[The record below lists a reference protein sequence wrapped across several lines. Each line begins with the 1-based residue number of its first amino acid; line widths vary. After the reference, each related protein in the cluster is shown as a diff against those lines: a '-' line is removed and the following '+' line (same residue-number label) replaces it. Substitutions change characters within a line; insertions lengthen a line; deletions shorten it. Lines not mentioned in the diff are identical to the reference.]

1 VNLPNRISLARLLSV
16 PLMVWVILAGK
27 MEFAFWLFIVAG
39 ISDAV
44 DGFIAKHFG
53 ATSAIGKYLDP
64 LADKALL
71 VSVYVTLG
79 NIGYL
84 PTWLVIL
91 VVFREVIILGG
102 AILILMLTEE
112 AKIETLVIS
121 KINTAAQI
129 LLAAVILAIA
139 AMGLKEGELPLIQV
153 YIAWGLTYLV
163 AVTTFLSGAGYI
175 VKWGRKANS
184 MEDAL

>member
-1 VNLPNRISLARLLSV
+1 MNLPNLISLARLLSV
-16 PLMVWVILAGK
+16 PLLVWAILAAK
-27 MEFAFWLFIVAG
+27 MELAFWLFVAAG

-53 ATSAIGKYLDP
+53 ATSALGKYLDP

-71 VSVYVTLG
+71 LGVYVTLG
-79 NIGYL
+79 NAGYL

-91 VVFREVIILGG
+91 VVFREVIIIGG

-112 AKIETLVIS
+112 AKIETLRIS

-139 AMGLKEGELPLIQV
+139 AMELKEGELPWMQV
-153 YIAWGLTYLV
+153 YVAWGLTYLV

-175 VKWGRKANS
+175 VKWGRKAES
-184 MEDAL
+184 MEDSP

>member
-1 VNLPNRISLARLLSV
+1 MNLPNLISLARLLSV
-16 PLMVWVILAGK
+16 PLLVWAILAAK
-27 MEFAFWLFIVAG
+27 MELAFWLFVAAG

-53 ATSAIGKYLDP
+53 ATSVLGKYLDP

-71 VSVYVTLG
+71 VGVYVTLG
-79 NIGYL
+79 NTGYL

-91 VVFREVIILGG
+91 VVFREVIIIGG
-102 AILILMLTEE
+102 AILILMLTDE
-112 AKIETLVIS
+112 AKIETLRIS

-129 LLAAVILAIA
+129 LLAAVVLAIA
-139 AMGLKEGELPLIQV
+139 AMELKEGDLPLMQI
-153 YIAWGLTYLV
+153 YIASGLTYLV

-175 VKWGRKANS
+175 VKWGRKAES
-184 MEDAL
+184 MEDSL

>member
-1 VNLPNRISLARLLSV
+1 MNLPNLISLARLLSV
-16 PLMVWVILAGK
+16 PLLVWAILAGK
-27 MEFAFWLFIVAG
+27 MELAFWLFVAAG

-53 ATSAIGKYLDP
+53 ATSALGKYLDP

-71 VSVYVTLG
+71 LGVYVTLG
-79 NIGYL
+79 NAGYL

-91 VVFREVIILGG
+91 VVFREVIIIGG

-112 AKIETLVIS
+112 AKIETLRIS

-139 AMGLKEGELPLIQV
+139 AMELKEGELPWMQV

-175 VKWGRKANS
+175 VKWGRKAES
-184 MEDAL
+184 MEDSP

>member
-1 VNLPNRISLARLLSV
+1 VNLPNLISLARLLSV
-16 PLMVWVILAGK
+16 PLLVWAILAAK
-27 MEFAFWLFIVAG
+27 MELAFWLFIAAG

-53 ATSAIGKYLDP
+53 ATSALGKYLDP

-71 VSVYVTLG
+71 LGVYVTLG
-79 NIGYL
+79 NAGFL

-112 AKIETLVIS
+112 AKIEALVIS

-139 AMGLKEGELPLIQV
+139 AMGLKEGELPLMQV

-163 AVTTFLSGAGYI
+163 AVTTFLSGASYI
-175 VKWGRKANS
+175 VKWGRKADS

>member
-1 VNLPNRISLARLLSV
+1 MNLPNLISLARLLSV

-79 NIGYL
+79 HAGYL

-91 VVFREVIILGG
+91 VVFRDGDTQPCVLWLTIVIWDVRLPRAFVECVHAG
-102 AILILMLTEE
+102 
-112 AKIETLVIS
+112 LV
-121 KINTAAQI
+121 
-129 LLAAVILAIA
+129 
-139 AMGLKEGELPLIQV
+139 
-153 YIAWGLTYLV
+153 
-163 AVTTFLSGAGYI
+163 
-175 VKWGRKANS
+175 
-184 MEDAL
+184 

>member
-1 VNLPNRISLARLLSV
+1 MSLPNLISLARLLSV
-16 PLMVWVILAGK
+16 PLLVWAILAGK
-27 MEFAFWLFIVAG
+27 MELAFWLFIAAG

-53 ATSAIGKYLDP
+53 ATSALGEYLDP

-71 VSVYVTLG
+71 VGVYVTLG
-79 NIGYL
+79 NAGYL

-91 VVFREVIILGG
+91 VVFREVIIIGG

-112 AKIETLVIS
+112 GKIETLLIS

-129 LLAAVILAIA
+129 LLAAVVLAIA
-139 AMGLKEGELPLIQV
+139 AMELKEGDLPLLQI
-153 YIAWGLTYLV
+153 YIASGLTYLV
-163 AVTTFLSGAGYI
+163 AVTTFLSGAGYL
-175 VKWGRKANS
+175 VKWGRKADS
-184 MEDAL
+184 MEDSL

>member
-1 VNLPNRISLARLLSV
+1 MSLPNLISLARLLSV
-16 PLMVWVILAGK
+16 PLLVWAILAGK
-27 MEFAFWLFIVAG
+27 MELAFWVFVAAG

-53 ATSAIGKYLDP
+53 ATSALGKYLDP

-71 VSVYVTLG
+71 VGVYVTLG
-79 NIGYL
+79 NAGYL

-91 VVFREVIILGG
+91 VVFREVIIIGG

-129 LLAAVILAIA
+129 LLAAVVLAIA
-139 AMGLKEGELPLIQV
+139 AMELKESELPLMQV

-163 AVTTFLSGAGYI
+163 AGTTFLSGAGYI
-175 VKWGRKANS
+175 IKWGRKADS
-184 MEDAL
+184 MEDLL

>member
-1 VNLPNRISLARLLSV
+1 MNLPNLISLARLLSV
-16 PLMVWVILAGK
+16 PLLVWAILAGK
-27 MEFAFWLFIVAG
+27 MELAFWVFIAAG

-53 ATSAIGKYLDP
+53 ATSALGKYLDP

-71 VSVYVTLG
+71 LGAYVTLG
-79 NIGYL
+79 NAGYL

-91 VVFREVIILGG
+91 VVFREVIIIGG
-102 AILILMLTEE
+102 AILILMLTEA
-112 AKIETLVIS
+112 AKIETLRIS

-129 LLAAVILAIA
+129 LLAAVVLAIA
-139 AMGLKEGELPLIQV
+139 AMGLEEGELPLLQV

-163 AVTTFLSGAGYI
+163 AGTTFLSGASYI
-175 VKWGRKANS
+175 VKWGRKTDS

>member
-1 VNLPNRISLARLLSV
+1 MNLPNLISLARLLSV
-16 PLMVWVILAGK
+16 PLLVWAILAAK
-27 MEFAFWLFIVAG
+27 MELAFWLFVAAG

-53 ATSAIGKYLDP
+53 ATSALGKYLDP

-71 VSVYVTLG
+71 LGVYVTLG
-79 NIGYL
+79 NAGYL

-91 VVFREVIILGG
+91 VVFREVIIIGG

-112 AKIETLVIS
+112 AKIETLRIS

-139 AMGLKEGELPLIQV
+139 AMELKEGELPWMQV

-175 VKWGRKANS
+175 VKWGRKAES
-184 MEDAL
+184 MEDSP

>member
-1 VNLPNRISLARLLSV
+1 MSLPNLISLARLLSV
-16 PLMVWVILAGK
+16 PLLVWAILAAK
-27 MEFAFWLFIVAG
+27 MELAFWLFIAAG

-53 ATSAIGKYLDP
+53 ATSALGKYLDP

-79 NIGYL
+79 HTGYL

-91 VVFREVIILGG
+91 VVFREVIIIGG
-102 AILILMLTEE
+102 AILILMLTVS
-112 AKIETLVIS
+112 AKIETLLIS
-121 KINTAAQI
+121 KVNTAAQI
-129 LLAAVILAIA
+129 LLAAVVLAIA
-139 AMGLKEGELPLIQV
+139 AMELKEGELPLMQI

-163 AVTTFLSGAGYI
+163 AGTTFFSGAGYI
-175 VKWGRKANS
+175 VKWGRKADS
-184 MEDAL
+184 MEDSP

>member
-1 VNLPNRISLARLLSV
+1 VNLPNLISLARLLSV

>member
-1 VNLPNRISLARLLSV
+1 MNLPNLISLARLLSV
-16 PLMVWVILAGK
+16 PLLVWAILAAK
-27 MEFAFWLFIVAG
+27 MELAFWLFVAAG

-53 ATSAIGKYLDP
+53 ATSVLGKYLDP

-71 VSVYVTLG
+71 LGAYVTLG
-79 NIGYL
+79 NTGYL

-91 VVFREVIILGG
+91 VVFREVIIIGG
-102 AILILMLTEE
+102 AILILMLTVE
-112 AKIETLVIS
+112 AKIETLRIS

-139 AMGLKEGELPLIQV
+139 AMELKEGELPWMQV

-175 VKWGRKANS
+175 VKWGRKVDS
-184 MEDAL
+184 MEDSP

>member
-1 VNLPNRISLARLLSV
+1 MSLPNLISLARLLSV
-16 PLMVWVILAGK
+16 PLLVWAILAGK
-27 MEFAFWLFIVAG
+27 MELAFWVFVAAG

-44 DGFIAKHFG
+44 DGFIAKRFG
-53 ATSAIGKYLDP
+53 ATSALGTYLDP

-71 VSVYVTLG
+71 VGVYVTLG
-79 NIGYL
+79 NAGYL

-91 VVFREVIILGG
+91 VVFREVIIIGG

-129 LLAAVILAIA
+129 VLAAVVLAIA
-139 AMGLKEGELPLIQV
+139 AMELREGEWPMVQI
-153 YIAWGLTYLV
+153 YIAWGLTYFV

-175 VKWGRKANS
+175 IKWGRKADS
-184 MEDAL
+184 MEDLL

>member
-1 VNLPNRISLARLLSV
+1 MSLPNLISLARLLSV
-16 PLMVWVILAGK
+16 PLVVWAILAGK
-27 MEFAFWLFIVAG
+27 MELAFWVFIAAG

-53 ATSAIGKYLDP
+53 STSALGKYLDP

-71 VSVYVTLG
+71 VGVYVTLG
-79 NIGYL
+79 HASYL

-91 VVFREVIILGG
+91 VVFREVIIIGG

-112 AKIETLVIS
+112 AKIETLRIS

-129 LLAAVILAIA
+129 ILAAVVLAIA
-139 AMGLKEGELPLIQV
+139 AMELKEGDLPLVQIYV
-153 YIAWGLTYLV
+153 AWGLTYLV
-163 AVTTFLSGAGYI
+163 AVTTFLSGAAYL
-175 VKWGRKANS
+175 VKWGRKADS
-184 MEDAL
+184 MEDSL

>member
-1 VNLPNRISLARLLSV
+1 VNLPNLISLARLLSV

-27 MEFAFWLFIVAG
+27 MEFAFWLFIAAG

-71 VSVYVTLG
+71 LGVYVTLG

-112 AKIETLVIS
+112 AKIEALVIS

-129 LLAAVILAIA
+129 LLAAVVLAIA
-139 AMGLKEGELPLIQV
+139 AMGLKEGELPLLQI

-163 AVTTFLSGAGYI
+163 AVTTFLSGASYI
-175 VKWGRKANS
+175 VKWGRKADS

>member
-1 VNLPNRISLARLLSV
+1 MSLPNLISLARLLSV
-16 PLMVWVILAGK
+16 PLLVWAILAAK
-27 MEFAFWLFIVAG
+27 MELAFWLFVAAG

-53 ATSAIGKYLDP
+53 ATSALGKYLDP

-79 NIGYL
+79 HTGYL

-91 VVFREVIILGG
+91 VVFREVIIIGG
-102 AILILMLTEE
+102 AILILMLTVS
-112 AKIETLVIS
+112 AKIETLLIS
-121 KINTAAQI
+121 KVNTAAQI
-129 LLAAVILAIA
+129 LLAAVVLAIA
-139 AMGLKEGELPLIQV
+139 AMELKEGELPLMQI

-163 AVTTFLSGAGYI
+163 AGTTFFSGAGYI
-175 VKWGRKANS
+175 VKWGRKADS
-184 MEDAL
+184 MEDSP

>member
-1 VNLPNRISLARLLSV
+1 MNLPNLISLARLLSV
-16 PLMVWVILAGK
+16 PLLVWAILAGK
-27 MEFAFWLFIVAG
+27 MELAFWLFIAAG

-53 ATSAIGKYLDP
+53 ATSALGKYLDP

-71 VSVYVTLG
+71 LGVYVTLG
-79 NIGYL
+79 NAGYL

-91 VVFREVIILGG
+91 VVFREVIIIGG

-112 AKIETLVIS
+112 AKIETLRIS

-139 AMGLKEGELPLIQV
+139 AMELKEGELPWMQV
-153 YIAWGLTYLV
+153 YIAWGLTSLV
-163 AVTTFLSGAGYI
+163 AVPTFLSGAGYI
-175 VKWGRKANS
+175 VKWGRKADS
-184 MEDAL
+184 MEDSL

>member
-1 VNLPNRISLARLLSV
+1 MNLPNLISLARLLSV
-16 PLMVWVILAGK
+16 PLLVWAILAAK
-27 MEFAFWLFIVAG
+27 MELAFWLFVAAG

-53 ATSAIGKYLDP
+53 ATSALGKYLDP

-71 VSVYVTLG
+71 LGVYVTLG
-79 NIGYL
+79 NAGYL

-91 VVFREVIILGG
+91 VVFREVIIIGG

-112 AKIETLVIS
+112 AKIETLRIS

-129 LLAAVILAIA
+129 LLAAVVLAIA
-139 AMGLKEGELPLIQV
+139 AMELKEGELPWMQV

-175 VKWGRKANS
+175 VKWGRKAES
-184 MEDAL
+184 MEDSP